1 MAAPR
6 VLISDAMSSRAAEV
20 LADAGVGVDV
30 RPDLDAAGLT
40 EALGE
45 YDGLLIRS
53 RSQVTAETLAGSTR
67 LKVVGRAGI
76 GVDNVDL
83 AAATAAGVAVMNTPG
98 GNANAVAE
106 FVLGLMLAMAR
117 NIPAASASMQAGR
130 WDKKRLGGWEIKGR
144 TLGIIGLGHVGRLL
158 ATRCVA
164 LGMHVVAYDPF
175 LSEAGVAAAGADKV
189 DLATLF
195 QRSDVIT
202 CHTPLTPKTKG
213 MIGPAAF
220 KKMKRGAVLINA
232 ARGGVVDE
240 MALFEALQAGRV
252 SGAAL
257 DVFAEE
263 PPAADHPLRS
273 HPGVILTPHL
283 AASTGEAQV
292 AVAVQ
297 IAEQV
302 AAYLV
307 NGKARNVVNRDVL
320 RR

>member
-1 MAAPR
+1 MPPR
-6 VLISDAMSSRAAEV
+6 VLISDAMSPRAAEV
-20 LADAGVGVDV
+20 LADAGVQVDV
-30 RPDLDAAGLT
+30 RTDLDADGL
-40 EALGE
+40 AKAIGA

-53 RSQVTAETLAGSTR
+53 RSKVTPDVLAQAER

-83 AAATAAGVAVMNTPG
+83 AAATEAQVAVMNTPG

-106 FVLGLMLAMAR
+106 FVLGCMLALAR
-117 NIPAASASMQAGR
+117 NIPAASTSMREGR
-130 WDKKRLGGWEIKGR
+130 WEKKSLKGWEISGK

-158 ATRCVA
+158 AKRCAA
-164 LGMHVVAYDPF
+164 LGMCVVAYDPF
-175 LSEAGVAAAGADKV
+175 LSESGIAAAGADKV
-189 DLATLF
+189 DLKTLF
-195 QRSDVIT
+195 HMSDVIT

-213 MIGPAAF
+213 MIGKVAF
-220 KKMKRGAVLINA
+220 AEMKRGAVIINA

-240 MALFEALQAGRV
+240 DALLVALDEGVIA
-252 SGAAL
+252 GAAL

-263 PPAADHPLRS
+263 PPDPNHPLRT

-283 AASTGEAQV
+283 GASTAEAQV